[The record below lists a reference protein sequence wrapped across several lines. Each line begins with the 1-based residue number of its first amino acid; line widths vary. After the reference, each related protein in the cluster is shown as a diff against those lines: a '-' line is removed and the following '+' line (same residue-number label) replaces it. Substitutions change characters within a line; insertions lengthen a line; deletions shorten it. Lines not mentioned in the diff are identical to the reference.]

1 MALPRCW
8 PVRNPNDQL
17 EALVTELEELAPE
30 RPRQLGPD
38 HLGFAVPLRLSSSE
52 GELQLL
58 TTLTHFGT
66 AVDVTVAELR
76 LEAFLPADQA
86 TPRSSPTWD
95 GRHRGEAEL
104 RVEWV
109 ALIAT
114 RRRFN
119 EAGPVRTSTTSTRAP
134 RPFGP
139 VASCQRHIAKSAE
152 ALKEGRPREQAGRRR
167 VRLPPTGDPKV
178 VVSRTPFDPG

>member
-1 MALPRCW
+1 M
-8 PVRNPNDQL
+8 
-17 EALVTELEELAPE
+17 
-30 RPRQLGPD
+30 
-38 HLGFAVPLRLSSSE
+38 
-52 GELQLL
+52 
-58 TTLTHFGT
+58 
-66 AVDVTVAELR
+66 DVTVAELR
-76 LEAFLPADQA
+76 LEAFLTADQA
-86 TPRSSPTWD
+86 TATILTNLG

-134 RPFGP
+134 RPLGP

-167 VRLPPTGDPKV
+167 VRLPDG
-178 VVSRTPFDPG
+178 